1 MTAYYVAEN
10 GTQKGPFTLAE
21 IQDQCSRGII
31 QAQTLM
37 WRDGL
42 GDWQAAA
49 IVLQGTGVTFS
60 SDAQPPRPPPLA
72 SEEHSYDEP
81 FKAGLR
87 FEVPAASLSAGR
99 GVSWIGEGW
108 GLFKVAPGMW
118 VAALLV
124 WALVQIALTFVPFL
138 GSIAGILLG
147 PSFAV
152 GLLAFAHGVSI
163 NRSADLSLLFAGFK
177 EKFSALV
184 ILGLLYL
191 VMVVVVFAVGGILA
205 FMLIGSA
212 LSSHTGT
219 PEQFALELFTNGGI
233 TLLLALALFLVL
245 IAPVIMAYMYAPALV
260 FFANQS
266 AGEAMKQSFNA
277 CLRNWLPI
285 GVFGLLAIVL
295 AFIGSIPFGLGL
307 LIVLPLLFA
316 ANYASFKDMFGR

>member
-108 GLFKVAPGMW
+108 VCLKSRPACGLLRYW
-118 VAALLV
+118 
-124 WALVQIALTFVPFL
+124 
-138 GSIAGILLG
+138 SG
-147 PSFAV
+147 PSCK
-152 GLLAFAHGVSI
+152 LH
-163 NRSADLSLLFAGFK
+163 
-177 EKFSALV
+177 
-184 ILGLLYL
+184 
-191 VMVVVVFAVGGILA
+191 
-205 FMLIGSA
+205 
-212 LSSHTGT
+212 
-219 PEQFALELFTNGGI
+219 
-233 TLLLALALFLVL
+233 
-245 IAPVIMAYMYAPALV
+245 
-260 FFANQS
+260 
-266 AGEAMKQSFNA
+266 
-277 CLRNWLPI
+277 
-285 GVFGLLAIVL
+285 
-295 AFIGSIPFGLGL
+295 
-307 LIVLPLLFA
+307 
-316 ANYASFKDMFGR
+316 